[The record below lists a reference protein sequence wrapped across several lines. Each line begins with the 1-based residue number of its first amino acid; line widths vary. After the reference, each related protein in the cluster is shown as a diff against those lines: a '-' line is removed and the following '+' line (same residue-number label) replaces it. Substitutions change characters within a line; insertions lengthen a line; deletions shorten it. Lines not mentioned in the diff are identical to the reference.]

1 MMTTPRII
9 PATALQPSLATI
21 VVKLPDRTIRSRAL
35 MVQVVVKL
43 PDRTIRSRALMIQ
56 VEAHGVVKVA
66 FASGDV
72 LTLSSRTAVGIID
85 PPKVR
90 KARRAS

>member
-9 PATALQPSLATI
+9 PASALQPSLATI
-21 VVKLPDRTIRSRAL
+21 VVRLPDRTIRSRAL
-35 MVQVVVKL
+35 MVQ
-43 PDRTIRSRALMIQ
+43 A
-56 VEAHGVVKVA
+56 EAHGVVKVA

-85 PPKVR
+85 PPRVR
-90 KARRAS
+90 RARRAS

>member
-1 MMTTPRII
+1 MTTPRII

-35 MVQVVVKL
+35 IV
-43 PDRTIRSRALMIQ
+43 Q

-72 LTLSSRTAVGIID
+72 LTLRSRTAVGIID

>member
-1 MMTTPRII
+1 MTTPRII
-9 PATALQPSLATI
+9 PATALQPRLATI

-35 MVQVVVKL
+35 MVQ
-43 PDRTIRSRALMIQ
+43 A
-56 VEAHGVVKVA
+56 EAHGVVKVA

-85 PPKVR
+85 SPKVR